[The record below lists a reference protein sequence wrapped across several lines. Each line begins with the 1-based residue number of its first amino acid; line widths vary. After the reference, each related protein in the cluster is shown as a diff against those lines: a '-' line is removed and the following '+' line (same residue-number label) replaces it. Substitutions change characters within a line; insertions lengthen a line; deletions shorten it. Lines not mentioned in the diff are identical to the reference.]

1 MTSSHNAYSAQYR
14 DRFSREAAVFK
25 CMECGEHYPDCL
37 CNASRRNE
45 RLKTEYADWIGDRI
59 SLRARDGQMMPG
71 KRFLFATLT
80 FGCTRCGGAE
90 NNHMLHGRYESTED
104 GEFVAGSHDYLKP
117 GPQMGRKRFKKYWD
131 DMNHVLIQTVKDA
144 YVDVVYG
151 AEERGTSNLRLH
163 YHSIIRM
170 HGDVPDDVITTFRNQ
185 WTSGWSKIEWL
196 TSPDRAL
203 AYVSEYIAKTE
214 TGTLA
219 TPFFFFE
226 YEPKSALD
234 IVELT

>member
-14 DRFSREAAVFK
+14 DRFSREASVFR
-25 CMECGEHYPDCL
+25 CMECGEYNHECL
-37 CNASRRNE
+37 CAPYRRNE

-59 SLRARDGQMMPG
+59 SLKARDGEMMPG

-80 FGCTRCGGAE
+80 FGCTRCGKAE
-90 NNHMLHGRYESTED
+90 DDDNHKNLPMTSGHS
-104 GEFVAGSHDYLKP
+104 YLKP

-131 DMNHVLIQTVKDA
+131 DMNHVLIQTIKDA

-151 AEERGTSNLRLH
+151 AEERGASNLRLH
-163 YHSIIRM
+163 YHSIVRM
-170 HGDVPDDVITTFRNQ
+170 HGDVPDDVIRVFRDQ

>member
-1 MTSSHNAYSAQYR
+1 MTTGHNAYSAQYR

-37 CNASRRNE
+37 CKSYRRDE

-59 SLRARDGQMMPG
+59 SLSRDGMMMPG

-80 FGCTRCGGAE
+80 FGCTRCGKAE
-90 NNHMLHGRYESTED
+90 AAHNLEALCGVTNPADHS
-104 GEFVAGSHDYLKP
+104 YLKP

-131 DMNHVLIQTVKDA
+131 DMNHVLIQTVKDS

-151 AEERGTSNLRLH
+151 AEERGTQNLRLH
-163 YHSIIRM
+163 YHSIVRM
-170 HGDVPDDVITTFRNQ
+170 HGDVPDDVIRVFRDQ

-196 TSPDRAL
+196 TSADRAL

-214 TGTLA
+214 TGTMA

-234 IVELT
+234 VVVPNETA